1 MTTGGTMTTYG
12 TTSDPKVKYA
22 WAEFEVMT
30 EQQQSL
36 YTETVLCGADHEDA
50 IEVARKLRTV

>member
-1 MTTGGTMTTYG
+1 MATYG

-22 WAEFEVMT
+22 WAEFEAMT

-50 IEVARKLRTV
+50 IEAARKLRIV